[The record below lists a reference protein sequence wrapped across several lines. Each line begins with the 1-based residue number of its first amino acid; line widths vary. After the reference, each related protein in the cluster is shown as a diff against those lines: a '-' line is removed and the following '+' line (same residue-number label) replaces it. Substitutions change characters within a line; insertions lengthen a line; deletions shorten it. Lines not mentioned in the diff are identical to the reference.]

1 MFESNTKQ
9 SLIPVKDKPIG
20 SRFIWARISEERK
33 DPLFLFFRWGIIIT
47 FMVMVVAA
55 LLQVISRYFFNY
67 PLGWTGELA
76 QIMMIWFAFLTVPIL
91 ARRRRLMRVDALLI
105 QLSPYWRTCVN
116 GVINL
121 LSAMCIGWMAYL
133 SVRLMNLAG
142 SQVSTALKIPYP
154 YIYLSITLGL
164 SGATIYFIYC
174 GISDFL
180 TMRDNT
186 RAGSDVQR
194 QMDD

>member
-1 MFESNTKQ
+1 MSEANTKQ
-9 SLIPVKDKPIG
+9 SVIVVKDKPIG
-20 SRFIWARISEERK
+20 SRSMWARISEERK

-105 QLSPYWRTCVN
+105 QLSPYWRTCTN
-116 GVINL
+116 GVVNL
-121 LSAMCIGWMAYL
+121 LSAMCMCWMAYL
-133 SVRLMNLAG
+133 SVRLMDLAG

-164 SGATIYFIYC
+164 FGATIYFIYC
-174 GISDFL
+174 GITDFL
-180 TMRDNT
+180 AMRDNT

>member
-1 MFESNTKQ
+1 MKEKLFS
-9 SLIPVKDKPIG
+9 
-20 SRFIWARISEERK
+20 SRSKWAWISEERK

-91 ARRRRLMRVDALLI
+91 VRRQRLMRVDALLI
-105 QLSPYWRTCVN
+105 QLSPYWRCCIN

-133 SVRLMNLAG
+133 SIRLMDLAG

-154 YIYLSITLGL
+154 YIYLSITLGF

-174 GISDFL
+174 GIKDFL
-180 TMRDNT
+180 AMSDNT
-186 RAGSDVQR
+186 RAGNDVQR